1 MTKRIDETSASLCA
15 AVADEIRHARDLIEG
30 LATQLVSD
38 ERFVTDYL
46 DALQAFDLIIQH
58 MDESADLLGRV
69 ADGHDIAG
77 ALARIRLNVMQHR
90 LNNALAGE

>member
-1 MTKRIDETSASLCA
+1 MTNRIDETSASLCA
-15 AVADEIRHARDLIEG
+15 AVAEEIRHVRILIEG

-38 ERFVTDYL
+38 ERFVTEYL

-69 ADGHDIAG
+69 SEGHDIAG
-77 ALARIRLNVMQHR
+77 ALSRIRLNAMQHR
-90 LNNALAGE
+90 LNTALGA